1 MQAVARG
8 DLSQKV
14 EVKVQGADLI
24 ELKEDIN
31 GMVEKL
37 TTFAN
42 EVTRVSLDVGTK
54 GKLGGQAVVQGVEGT
69 WQELTAVVNK
79 LAENLT
85 TQVRSIAEV
94 TKAVANGDLSKKI
107 EIEADGEIAEL
118 KTTINVMV
126 CCPFTD
132 GKTARGSGT
141 GEGFAA
147 DTSSLLP
154 FCAALCCAR
163 PQVDQLNNFAVEV
176 IRVSVEVGTE
186 GKLGGTAR
194 VENVEGTW
202 REITDCVN
210 SMASNLTN
218 QVRAI
223 ATVTEAVAAGD
234 LERTIDVDA
243 KGEILALK
251 DTVNNMVRQLR
262 TFGAEVTRVAL
273 EVGTEGKLG
282 GRAYVEKWV
291 LFA

>member
-126 CCPFTD
+126 RCSCPTP
-132 GKTARGSGT
+132 KKKAR
-141 GEGFAA
+141 
-147 DTSSLLP
+147 
-154 FCAALCCAR
+154 
-163 PQVDQLNNFAVEV
+163 
-176 IRVSVEVGTE
+176 
-186 GKLGGTAR
+186 
-194 VENVEGTW
+194 
-202 REITDCVN
+202 
-210 SMASNLTN
+210 
-218 QVRAI
+218 
-223 ATVTEAVAAGD
+223 
-234 LERTIDVDA
+234 
-243 KGEILALK
+243 
-251 DTVNNMVRQLR
+251 
-262 TFGAEVTRVAL
+262 
-273 EVGTEGKLG
+273 
-282 GRAYVEKWV
+282 
-291 LFA
+291 

>member
-1 MQAVARG
+1 MGMQAVARG

-126 CCPFTD
+126 RCPCPALRRSL
-132 GKTARGSGT
+132 ARGS
-141 GEGFAA
+141 
-147 DTSSLLP
+147 
-154 FCAALCCAR
+154 
-163 PQVDQLNNFAVEV
+163 
-176 IRVSVEVGTE
+176 
-186 GKLGGTAR
+186 
-194 VENVEGTW
+194 
-202 REITDCVN
+202 
-210 SMASNLTN
+210 
-218 QVRAI
+218 
-223 ATVTEAVAAGD
+223 AAG
-234 LERTIDVDA
+234 
-243 KGEILALK
+243 
-251 DTVNNMVRQLR
+251 
-262 TFGAEVTRVAL
+262 
-273 EVGTEGKLG
+273 
-282 GRAYVEKWV
+282 
-291 LFA
+291 